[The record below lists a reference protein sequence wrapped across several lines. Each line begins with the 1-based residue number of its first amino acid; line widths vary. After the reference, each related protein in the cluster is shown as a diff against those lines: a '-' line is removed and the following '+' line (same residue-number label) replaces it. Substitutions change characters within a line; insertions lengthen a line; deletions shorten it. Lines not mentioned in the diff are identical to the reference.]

1 MHVWKRRLAKYA
13 RWLHIYTSMMSF
25 VVVFFFAVTGWT
37 LNHADRFSG
46 RERIT
51 RTSGTVDV
59 RWTNTRAA
67 PVAKPEIV
75 EAIRRAQRVSGAVS
89 DFRTDDEQIS
99 ITFKGPGYSADASV
113 DRRSG
118 KYDLSESRLGLVAIV
133 NDLHKGRDTGTV
145 WKAVI
150 DVSAALLTF
159 VSLTGLVLIYY
170 IHKHR
175 LAGVILLLAGG
186 ALAMTLYAFVVP

>member
-1 MHVWKRRLAKYA
+1 
-13 RWLHIYTSMMSF
+13 
-25 VVVFFFAVTGWT
+25 VFFFAVTGWT

-51 RTSGTVDV
+51 RATGVVDA
-59 RWTNTRAA
+59 RWTNTGAM
-67 PVAKPEIV
+67 PVAKLEIV
-75 EAIRRAQRVSGAVS
+75 EAIRRAQHVSGAVS
-89 DFRTDDEQIS
+89 DFRTDDDQVS
-99 ITFKGPGYSADASV
+99 MTFKGPGYSADASV

-118 KYDLSESRLGLVAIV
+118 TYDLNESRLGLVAIA
-133 NDLHKGRDTGTV
+133 NDLHKGRDTGSV

-150 DVSAALLTF
+150 DVSAGLLTF

-175 LAGVILLLAGG
+175 LAGIILLLAGA
-186 ALAMTLYAFVVP
+186 ALTMLLYALVVP